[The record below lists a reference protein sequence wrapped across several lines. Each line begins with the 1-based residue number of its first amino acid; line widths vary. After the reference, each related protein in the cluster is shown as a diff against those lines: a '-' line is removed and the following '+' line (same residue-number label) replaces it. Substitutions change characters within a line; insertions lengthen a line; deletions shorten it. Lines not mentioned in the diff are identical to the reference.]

1 MLELEFP
8 PFHGRLSAE
17 AFSADNLLHV
27 PHDRP
32 TAFYNKTGKYE
43 ERDLI
48 SVSSSFSLGL
58 TPLSKN

>member
-1 MLELEFP
+1 MI
-8 PFHGRLSAE
+8 GT
-17 AFSADNLLHV
+17 
-27 PHDRP
+27 

-58 TPLSKN
+58 TPISKH